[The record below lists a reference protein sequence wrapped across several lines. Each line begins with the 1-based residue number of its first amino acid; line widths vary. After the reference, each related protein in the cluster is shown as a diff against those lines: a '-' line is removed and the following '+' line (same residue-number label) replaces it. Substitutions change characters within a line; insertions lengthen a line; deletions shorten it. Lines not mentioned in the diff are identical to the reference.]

1 MTRRLAI
8 ALCAAGSAAALAPA
22 AAPAATPAPTIT
34 FFSPRQAEIGTV
46 VSVRGRHYLPGVGR
60 TSLVFLPPSGGPA
73 VFVKADSGTR
83 TRLKV
88 RVPARL
94 LSHLT
99 SANGELQR
107 TRFRLR
113 VVARR
118 AGKRF
123 TPGRSS
129 LTVIPPANSPG
140 SPAPTDPGQPAPPQD
155 CDADGVLDG
164 DDPNDDNDLLT
175 DQQESGLGTQLCN
188 ADSDADGLE
197 DGYEFYAAKDL
208 NLKAVPYPGRRPYP
222 NPLDGSDRNL
232 DFDGDG
238 LTLADEHELWVFAGK
253 RFDPAQVDTP
263 QAAGSPLFY
272 SDGTQKST
280 PGDSGGQPA
289 FRSGEFGVTMLEG
302 PTFSNRVPFQSPAYP
317 QELDQDGDGQY
328 SDDERDADRD
338 GLTNHDESH
347 GELLKATFDGRLAQ
361 RCDPAVPDYGSKA
374 AEQDPAATPTDRNS
388 QYVYW
393 GPYNFDDIRF
403 LEPSFVNADT
413 DGDSLLDG
421 EDDQDHDD
429 VPNVYELDLRCE
441 DPDFGG
447 PVRNVHPYNPCAP
460 RQDSRSCRKFVPLG

>member
-1 MTRRLAI
+1 MMTRRLAI
-8 ALCAAGSAAALAPA
+8 ALCAAGSAAALVPA

-46 VSVRGRHYLPGVGR
+46 VTVRGRHYIPGVRR
-60 TSLVFLPPSGGPA
+60 TSLVLLPPSGGPA
-73 VFVKADSGTR
+73 IFVKADSATR

-99 SANGELQR
+99 SADGELQR

-118 AGKRF
+118 AGERF
-123 TPGRSS
+123 TPARSS

-140 SPAPTDPGQPAPPQD
+140 SPAPTDPALPQD
-155 CDADGVLDG
+155 CDGDGQLDG
-164 DDPNDDNDLLT
+164 ADQNDDGDLLS
-175 DQQESGLGTQLCN
+175 DAQESSIGTQLCN
-188 ADSDADGLE
+188 ADSDGDGLE

-222 NPLDGSDRNL
+222 NALDGSDRNL

-253 RFDPAQVDTP
+253 RFDPAQADAP

-272 SDGTQKST
+272 SDGTQRST
-280 PGDSGGQPA
+280 PTDSGGQPA
-289 FRSGEFGVTMLEG
+289 FRSAEFGVTMLEG
-302 PTFSNRVPFQSPAYP
+302 PTFTNRVPFRSPAYP

-347 GELLKATFDGRLAQ
+347 GDLLRAAWDGVLAQ

-374 AEQDPAATPTDRNS
+374 AERDPAAPPTERNS

-403 LEPSFVNADT
+403 LEPSFVTPDT
-413 DGDSLLDG
+413 DGDGLLDG

-460 RQDSRSCRKFVPLG
+460 RQDSRSCRKFIPLG